1 VKGVQKLIVQAKA
14 ALKIAGGL
22 FANKKPRWA
31 KEEEAARSIM
41 WSEAARFPPGF
52 DKPKPDVGG

>member
-1 VKGVQKLIVQAKA
+1 MKGVQKLIVQAKA

-41 WSEAARFPPGF
+41 
-52 DKPKPDVGG
+52 